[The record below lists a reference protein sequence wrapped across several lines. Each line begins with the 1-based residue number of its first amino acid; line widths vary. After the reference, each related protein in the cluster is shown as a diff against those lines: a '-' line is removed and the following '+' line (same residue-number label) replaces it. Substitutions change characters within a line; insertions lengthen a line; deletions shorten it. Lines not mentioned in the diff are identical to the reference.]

1 MVRLCIKQSVRAA
14 TETHATYFARGDKGR
29 EKGREGKGGGRA
41 GKRRRWWREWKR
53 QRKTRSRTRCLVVF
67 QVGACVCVCPC
78 PMLFLSVRCVNGH
91 CVGSYLVLL
100 CILLVCFMLSFLTPL
115 FRRTVASCLCFVLFQ
130 CCTRGAFCVVPE
142 GCCTLVVLCTG
153 LVRCFLITHEG
164 NLHPGGSTKNTPWYL
179 SSASWL
185 LKCHHVEALERSDH
199 VFFLKKIHFF

>member
-78 PMLFLSVRCVNGH
+78 PMLFLSVRVSTVTVWVQNFCCFVFCSSVSCCLFSRRFSDGQLH
-91 CVGSYLVLL
+91 RVYGFVPVLYPR
-100 CILLVCFMLSFLTPL
+100 CILCCSRGLLYLGCLVYRACSMFS
-115 FRRTVASCLCFVLFQ
+115 
-130 CCTRGAFCVVPE
+130 
-142 GCCTLVVLCTG
+142 
-153 LVRCFLITHEG
+153 
-164 NLHPGGSTKNTPWYL
+164 
-179 SSASWL
+179 
-185 LKCHHVEALERSDH
+185 HHT
-199 VFFLKKIHFF
+199 